1 MGLTFSWTS
10 ATCTTFNF
18 SGKIPSLKG
27 EVNDEGDRSD

>member
-10 ATCTTFNF
+10 AACTTFIF